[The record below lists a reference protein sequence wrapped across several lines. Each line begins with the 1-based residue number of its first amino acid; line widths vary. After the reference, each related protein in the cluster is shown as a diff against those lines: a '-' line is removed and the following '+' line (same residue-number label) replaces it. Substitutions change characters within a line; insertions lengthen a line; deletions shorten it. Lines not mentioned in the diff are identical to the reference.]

1 MAATHCPAARGLKNW
16 PVLDAVLGATVM
28 LRAIIGWLA
37 ILGSVTL
44 AHAAA
49 SGPQPITQYETP
61 AEERW
66 APFSSD
72 LPKCDDASVLST
84 ITGRFSQT
92 ETTYWGGDNAIVG
105 IDRVRDIG
113 FRANGLSY
121 IPRRYCIALA
131 SVVDPRLPP
140 PLNPK
145 AHTIIYDVVQAGG
158 IIGWTWG
165 VEWCVVGFDRE
176 HAYSPDCSVLRPIL
190 ERWLGE
196 TRSVEYGLKA
206 RY

>member
-1 MAATHCPAARGLKNW
+1 MRRRAVRSRSPNTRPRTQNAGRLSRPTCRNATTR
-16 PVLDAVLGATVM
+16 
-28 LRAIIGWLA
+28 
-37 ILGSVTL
+37 
-44 AHAAA
+44 
-49 SGPQPITQYETP
+49 
-61 AEERW
+61 
-66 APFSSD
+66 
-72 LPKCDDASVLST
+72 SVLST

-121 IPRRYCIALA
+121 IPRRYCVALAAVVDPRLPPPVIPYCIALA

-145 AHTIIYDVVQAGG
+145 THTVIYDVVQAGG
-158 IIGWTWG
+158 IIGWSWG